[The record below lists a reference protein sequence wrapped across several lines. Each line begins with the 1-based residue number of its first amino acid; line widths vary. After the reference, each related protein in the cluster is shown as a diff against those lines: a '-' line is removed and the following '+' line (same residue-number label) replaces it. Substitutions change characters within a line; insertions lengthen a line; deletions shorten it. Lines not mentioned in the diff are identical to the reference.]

1 MIDTRS
7 LPESPV
13 RLLDNEGN
21 MKRKLAAVI
30 ILSILACATVVYAQ
44 WGLFEHRY
52 KYQLSDVLQAQRFV
66 EKNGY
71 WEGYVY
77 DDLAGYVLLSKDWT
91 GNLVGYSG
99 KHMETLIG
107 MDMNGT
113 IAGVKLIF
121 HSEPIVLIG
130 LKEKNYLKF
139 LKQYYGKS
147 IKKEFSIGKGISMD
161 TVTGATVTAVVH
173 NAIILR
179 SARKVASKAG
189 ILKVAR
195 RQGRSVRQ
203 EYKKLTWP
211 ELLKAGAVKNLRITT
226 GDLGLAGNEIYLDLY
241 YGVATVPSI
250 GRNVLGETIY
260 RDTMDT
266 LEDGETAIFVF
277 SRGEGSFKG
286 SGFARGGIFD
296 RFNLEQEDNVYM
308 FRDADYRILTQI
320 GVKGAPEIKEAGLFI
335 VRGKDFDPTRPF
347 RFNLVLPY
355 REGGRKEFRSF
366 KSEGTIPDE
375 FLE

>member
-1 MIDTRS
+1 MRGT
-7 LPESPV
+7 
-13 RLLDNEGN
+13 
-21 MKRKLAAVI
+21 MKRNFAAVI
-30 ILSILACATVVYAQ
+30 ILSVLSFATVVYAQ

-52 KYQLSDVLQAQRFV
+52 KYQLSDVLQAERFV

-147 IKKEFSIGKGISMD
+147 IKKEFSVGKGVSMD
-161 TVTGATVTAVVH
+161 AVTGATVTAVVH

-179 SARKVASKAG
+179 SARKVASAAG
-189 ILKVAR
+189 IIKVASAKR
-195 RQGRSVRQ
+195 RNISDT
-203 EYKKLTWP
+203 YKKLSWK
-211 ELLKAGAVKNLRITT
+211 ELLSSGAVRNLRITT
-226 GDLGLAGNEIYLDLY
+226 GDLGLAGDEIYLDLY
-241 YGVATVPSI
+241 FGIATVPSI

-266 LEDGETAIFVF
+266 LSNRETAIFVF

-296 RFNLEQEDNVYM
+296 RFNLEQEDSVYM
-308 FRDADYRILTQI
+308 FRDADYRILTEI
-320 GVKGAPEIKEAGLFI
+320 SAGGAPEIKEAGLFI
-335 VRGKDFDPTRPF
+335 IRGKDFDPTRSF

-355 REGGRKEFRSF
+355 REGGKREFRSF
-366 KSEGTIPDE
+366 QSEGAIPDE